1 MSEETKDTELEETQV
16 IGDVEARE
24 GGDAQAGA
32 PEPEKGRK
40 ALSRNAKIGIA
51 AGCAAALAAAVVGV
65 CLWSNQPATLPAD
78 EPEGKALVAEAE
90 EGEPQKVKVGYEG
103 YEPDEGD
110 TPVIVHVTGTTDGN
124 RSVDYYHAVSGA
136 QEEVELVPGG
146 YSVEY
151 LPVLKA
157 GGSLLTAKDG
167 AVSAVV
173 EDGAIA
179 STSKTNEKAAED
191 VTQDDLNNV
200 LDAVKKAVEKGDDTL
215 KGDVGKDVA
224 DKVAEAVK
232 ATGKVD
238 ESKVEEA
245 KKDAETKASEPSSG
259 IDAGQPAAPAGSA
272 ATTGRTGAAR
282 TKRLQA
288 SPPALPRQASL
299 PATAAAANRSTCITG
314 LRRPSS
320 AGCRIRLPGMN
331 SAQLALIFNV
341 HVGSVLTTKLNGANT
356 INHWASDKVILIAF
370 KRLMAPC
377 TMMRPGITRPSR
389 PGTYAAGAG
398 RLSSAAKS
406 VVFDN
411 ETGAENVRLHDRRAL
426 RLRCNTGALFGA
438 PVLCSWEGIKGINRI
453 GLVRHFVST
462 LPFSASRKARPI
474 CSNPG
479 MSAE

>member
-1 MSEETKDTELEETQV
+1 MSEENKDTELEETQV
-16 IGDVEARE
+16 IGGVEASE
-24 GGDAQAGA
+24 GGEAQAG
-32 PEPEKGRK
+32 EGEHESGRK

-51 AGCAAALAAAVVGV
+51 AGCAAALAAVVVGV

-78 EPEGKALVAEAE
+78 EGEGEALVAEAE
-90 EGEPQKVKVGYEG
+90 EGAPQKVKVGYEG
-103 YEPDEGD
+103 YEPAEGD
-110 TPVIVHVTGTTDGN
+110 TPVIAHVTGTTDGN

-157 GGSLLTAKDG
+157 GGSLVTAKDG

-215 KGDVGKDVA
+215 KGDAGKDVV

-259 IDAGQPAAPAGSA
+259 IDAGQPAAPAGSGSDNGSNGGGASTAPASQPSGTPSASQPSGNAGSSQGGTSQPEHVHNWVAQTEQRWVQDSA
-272 ATTGRTGAAR
+272 AWDEQCPTGSYIQCSCGQRFDNQAQWSQHNKSLGFGQGHSYSVQETYGTVHHDATGHYETVTTGYVCSGCGAA
-282 TKRLQA
+282 K
-288 SPPALPRQASL
+288 
-299 PATAAAANRSTCITG
+299 
-314 LRRPSS
+314 
-320 AGCRIRLPGMN
+320 
-331 SAQLALIFNV
+331 
-341 HVGSVLTTKLNGANT
+341 
-356 INHWASDKVILIAF
+356 
-370 KRLMAPC
+370 
-377 TMMRPGITRPSR
+377 
-389 PGTYAAGAG
+389 
-398 RLSSAAKS
+398 
-406 VVFDN
+406 
-411 ETGAENVRLHDRRAL
+411 
-426 RLRCNTGALFGA
+426 
-438 PVLCSWEGIKGINRI
+438 
-453 GLVRHFVST
+453 
-462 LPFSASRKARPI
+462 
-474 CSNPG
+474 
-479 MSAE
+479 

>member
-32 PEPEKGRK
+32 PAPEKGRK

-103 YEPDEGD
+103 YEPAEGD

-157 GGSLLTAKDG
+157 GGSLVTAKDG

-173 EDGAIA
+173 EDGALA

-191 VTQDDLNNV
+191 VTQDDLDNV

-215 KGDVGKDVA
+215 KGDAGKDVV

-245 KKDAETKASEPSSG
+245 KKDAETKANEPSSG
-259 IDAGQPAAPAGSA
+259 VDAGQPAAPAGSGSDNGSNGGGSDKAPASQPSGNGGSSQPEHVHNWVAQTEQRWVQDSA
-272 ATTGRTGAAR
+272 AWDEPIYNQQVRSICNTCGADITGNTTAHFKASGRNGCSGYHSETVQVQTGTTHHEATGHYETVTTGYVCSGCGAA
-282 TKRLQA
+282 K
-288 SPPALPRQASL
+288 
-299 PATAAAANRSTCITG
+299 
-314 LRRPSS
+314 
-320 AGCRIRLPGMN
+320 
-331 SAQLALIFNV
+331 
-341 HVGSVLTTKLNGANT
+341 
-356 INHWASDKVILIAF
+356 
-370 KRLMAPC
+370 
-377 TMMRPGITRPSR
+377 
-389 PGTYAAGAG
+389 
-398 RLSSAAKS
+398 
-406 VVFDN
+406 
-411 ETGAENVRLHDRRAL
+411 
-426 RLRCNTGALFGA
+426 
-438 PVLCSWEGIKGINRI
+438 
-453 GLVRHFVST
+453 
-462 LPFSASRKARPI
+462 
-474 CSNPG
+474 
-479 MSAE
+479 

>member
-16 IGDVEARE
+16 IGGVEARE

-32 PEPEKGRK
+32 PAPEKGRK

-90 EGEPQKVKVGYEG
+90 EGASQKVKVGYEG
-103 YEPDEGD
+103 YEAAEGD
-110 TPVIVHVTGTTDGN
+110 TPVIAHITGTTDGN

-136 QEEVELVPGG
+136 QEDVELVPGG

-157 GGSLLTAKDG
+157 GGSLVTAKDG

-173 EDGAIA
+173 EDGALA
-179 STSKTNEKAAED
+179 STAPASEKAAED

-215 KGDVGKDVA
+215 KGDAGKDVV

-259 IDAGQPAAPAGSA
+259 VDAGQPAAPAGSGSDSGSNGGGSDKAPASQPSGTPSASQPSGNGGSSQPEHVHNWVAQTEQRWVQDSA
-272 ATTGRTGAAR
+272 AWDEQCPTGSYIQCSCGQRFDNQAQWSQHNKSLGFGQGHSYSVQETYGTVHHEATGHYETVTTGYVCSGCGAA
-282 TKRLQA
+282 K
-288 SPPALPRQASL
+288 
-299 PATAAAANRSTCITG
+299 
-314 LRRPSS
+314 
-320 AGCRIRLPGMN
+320 
-331 SAQLALIFNV
+331 
-341 HVGSVLTTKLNGANT
+341 
-356 INHWASDKVILIAF
+356 
-370 KRLMAPC
+370 
-377 TMMRPGITRPSR
+377 
-389 PGTYAAGAG
+389 
-398 RLSSAAKS
+398 
-406 VVFDN
+406 
-411 ETGAENVRLHDRRAL
+411 
-426 RLRCNTGALFGA
+426 
-438 PVLCSWEGIKGINRI
+438 
-453 GLVRHFVST
+453 
-462 LPFSASRKARPI
+462 
-474 CSNPG
+474 
-479 MSAE
+479 

>member
-1 MSEETKDTELEETQV
+1 MSEETKDTELEGTQV
-16 IGDVEARE
+16 IGGGEVRE
-24 GGDAQAGA
+24 GGDAQAEA
-32 PEPEKGRK
+32 PAPEKGRK

-103 YEPDEGD
+103 YEPAEGD

-136 QEEVELVPGG
+136 QEDVEVVPGG

-157 GGSLLTAKDG
+157 GGSLVTAKDG

-215 KGDVGKDVA
+215 KGDAGKDVV

-245 KKDAETKASEPSSG
+245 KKDAETKASEPS
-259 IDAGQPAAPAGSA
+259 AGTNAALPAAPAGSNGNSANGNSGSNGGGADKAPASQPASTPSASQPSGNGSSSQSAHEHNWVAQTEQRWVQDSA
-272 ATTGRTGAAR
+272 AWDEPVYSQEARTICNTCGADISGNATAHLVASGRHGCSGYHTEVVQIQTGTMHHDATGHYETVTTGYVCSGCGAA
-282 TKRLQA
+282 K
-288 SPPALPRQASL
+288 
-299 PATAAAANRSTCITG
+299 
-314 LRRPSS
+314 
-320 AGCRIRLPGMN
+320 
-331 SAQLALIFNV
+331 
-341 HVGSVLTTKLNGANT
+341 
-356 INHWASDKVILIAF
+356 
-370 KRLMAPC
+370 
-377 TMMRPGITRPSR
+377 
-389 PGTYAAGAG
+389 
-398 RLSSAAKS
+398 
-406 VVFDN
+406 
-411 ETGAENVRLHDRRAL
+411 
-426 RLRCNTGALFGA
+426 
-438 PVLCSWEGIKGINRI
+438 
-453 GLVRHFVST
+453 
-462 LPFSASRKARPI
+462 
-474 CSNPG
+474 
-479 MSAE
+479 